1 MNTLIN
7 ICGLLI
13 SVSTL
18 PDPVLS
24 SYYQKYYNCPLI
36 TVNNPNLT
44 VNSDI
49 QQIPEQF
56 PTEKNLWPIFTIDQ
70 IDSKNFNTM
79 IKQGIKPGLLLPE
92 NFMHPLIY
100 FRIKKEVDKGAIPIL
115 DLSTVEPA
123 RFNGLATLATS
134 VGLRPMGAYVAGG
147 WNPLLKV
154 LPAGL
159 YIVQANAG
167 QIPLPAR
174 PIQSQKQLFY
184 SAYTHSYGFN
194 GTGIL
199 LNPQG
204 NILPQDLH
212 YPKLGISWK
221 FLNIQFDSQPDQIHT
236 NLIGHLLLFAG
247 LLIIPLHFILSTHYP
262 ELLKIWGT
270 STSWLLVFVI
280 IILMFILITTMLW
293 RKFKK

>member
-24 SYYQKYYNCPLI
+24 AYYQKYYNCPLI

-44 VNSDI
+44 ANSSI

-56 PTEKNLWPIFTIDQ
+56 PSEKKLWPIFTIDQ

-79 IKQGIKPGLLLPE
+79 INQGIKPGLLIPT
-92 NFMHPLIY
+92 NFMQPLVY
-100 FRIKKEVDKGAIPIL
+100 FRVKKQVDKGAIPIL

-134 VGLRPMGAYVAGG
+134 VGLRPMGAYVVGG

-174 PIQSQKQLFY
+174 RIQSQKQLFY
-184 SAYTHSYGFN
+184 SAFTKSYDFN

-199 LNPQG
+199 LNPRG
-204 NILPQDLH
+204 NIPPQDLH
-212 YPKLGISWK
+212 YPEFGISWK
-221 FLNIQFDSQPDQIHT
+221 FLNIQFNSQPDQIHT

-247 LLIIPLHFILSTHYP
+247 LLIIPLHLILSMHYP

-280 IILMFILITTMLW
+280 IILMLILSTTMLW